1 MGEIK
6 IGEYI
11 LDTLQIYFP
20 WDDDL
25 YSALLSKGFGK
36 MTKKLPLI
44 YTDNTEVTTGEKER
58 RRKYV
63 IEPYLFGRTCL
74 ELGWRET
81 YNPTQPIIPAE
92 KPLLRV
98 LLIDG
103 KRPKLK
109 LVIVPTA
116 NGEEQYHL
124 EYSPMSAFGKMYSNW
139 VGMYLSLENF
149 TKVLCN
155 VKKHVVLKLPI
166 TLPEVKTEPKM
177 QQREEMHYVELPIIQ
192 YKFCLAGFRYAVD
205 FLQNNGVRKSDIPCL
220 FYDAQDVTARKRM
233 EPYVKLG
240 VVYTRRDMGFEE
252 RRLQFVIKIA
262 QDKVVESV
270 RGKRCKPKGI
280 LIYEEQHENYLLLD
294 AENFVIGS
302 KALIR
307 WCKTLYGQS
316 IAVF

>member
-6 IGEYI
+6 MGEYV

-36 MTKKLPLI
+36 ITKKLPLI

-58 RRKYV
+58 RRKHV
-63 IEPYLFGRTCL
+63 IEPYLFGRTCP
-74 ELGWRET
+74 ELGWGET
-81 YNPTQPIIPAE
+81 DNPTQPIIPAE

-98 LLIDG
+98 LLING
-103 KRPKLK
+103 ERPKLK
-109 LVIVPTA
+109 LVIVPTV
-116 NGEEQYHL
+116 NGKEQYHL

-139 VGMYLSLENF
+139 VGMYFGSENF
-149 TKVLCN
+149 TKVLRE
-155 VKKHVVLKLPI
+155 VKKHAILKPPV

-177 QQREEMHYVELPIIQ
+177 QQREEMHYVKLPIIQ

-205 FLQNNGVRKSDIPCL
+205 FLQNNGVRKSNIPCL
-220 FYDAQDVTARKRM
+220 FYDARDATARERM

-240 VVYTRRDMGFEE
+240 VVHTRRDTGFEE
-252 RRLQFVIKIA
+252 RRLQVVIKIA
-262 QDKVVESV
+262 QDKVVESA

-294 AENFVIGS
+294 VESFVVGS
-302 KALIR
+302 EALIR
-307 WCKTLYGQS
+307 CYKTLYGQS
-316 IAVF
+316 IV